1 MNSPSSV
8 IDADPPR
15 SGLADRH
22 FVRHLENA
30 VAEAGG
36 TIAWHADHW
45 LAEIRRDADRALVLG
60 YAFPV
65 NNVVAAKIADDKAAS
80 STIMR
85 AAGVSCLHQ
94 SLWRPTWRGN
104 RPVDWPGE
112 LPVVLK
118 PNAESGGRD
127 VHRVRTEGELEDL
140 VSALSERYRALAWS
154 RLVEVEDEFRAVLL
168 DGELLLAYRKV
179 RAPDSQEWRH
189 NLHFGAV
196 PEVCVAPLTTERLAT
211 LGRSAMDALS
221 LRFATVDIVT
231 VEGDFLVLEVNSGVS
246 LERFSHHSE
255 ENFQLAGGVYAEAI
269 RACFA

>member
-1 MNSPSSV
+1 MTSPSSV
-8 IDADPPR
+8 MDADPPR

-60 YAFPV
+60 YSFPL
-65 NNVVAAKIADDKAAS
+65 NNVAAAKIADDKAAS
-80 STIMR
+80 STLMR
-85 AAGVSCLHQ
+85 AAGVPCLQQ
-94 SLWRPTWRGN
+94 SLLRAAWRGN
-104 RPVDWPGE
+104 RQVDWRAE
-112 LPVVLK
+112 LPIVLK

-127 VHRVRTEGELEDL
+127 VHRVHTEAELDAL
-140 VSALSERYRALAWS
+140 VSALSPRYRALAWS
-154 RLVEVEDEFRAVLL
+154 PLLDVEDEFRAVLL

-179 RAPDSQEWRH
+179 RPPDSQEWRH

-196 PEVCVAPLTTERLAT
+196 PEVCGDHRTKQGLAT
-211 LGRSAMDALS
+211 LGRSATDALS

-231 VEGDFLVLEVNSGVS
+231 VQGDPLVLEVNSGVS
-246 LERFSHHSE
+246 LERFSHHGE
-255 ENFQLAGGVYAEAI
+255 ENFRLAGRVYGDAI
-269 RACFA
+269 RACLA

>member
-1 MNSPSSV
+1 M

-36 TIAWHADHW
+36 TLAWHADHW
-45 LAEIRRDADRALVLG
+45 LAEIRRDTDRALVLG

-94 SLWRPTWRGN
+94 SLWRPAWRGN
-104 RPVDWPGE
+104 QPVDWSVE
-112 LPVVLK
+112 LPIVLK

-127 VHRVRTEGELEDL
+127 VHRVRTEGELEGL
-140 VSALSERYRALAWS
+140 ISTLSERYRALAWS
-154 RLVEVEDEFRAVLL
+154 PLLDVENEFRAVLL

-179 RAPDSQEWRH
+179 RPPDSHEWRH

-196 PEVCVAPLTTERLAT
+196 PEVCTDPLTSERLAA

-231 VEGDFLVLEVNSGVS
+231 VEGGFLVLEVNSGVS
-246 LERFSHHSE
+246 LERFSRYDA
-255 ENFQLAGGVYAEAI
+255 ENCRLAGRVYSEAV
-269 RACFA
+269 RACFP